1 VRETLDQFGAG
12 ILDLVYPPKCLTCGA
27 MAEPF
32 CAACAAAIAPAEDLV
47 PPGAILDIRSAGYHE
62 GPLREAVLRLKFGRK
77 LALVTPLAELLGD
90 SVDREWRPDA
100 LVPVPDHWTRRLG
113 RGYNQ
118 AELLARQLGRL
129 LETPVEIALRRVRH
143 TGQQIGHGA
152 VERSQRLRGAF
163 DLHPKA
169 SVSGRRVL
177 LVDDVW
183 TTGATL
189 GECSTVLQ
197 QAGASAVYAVTVTH
211 DR

>member
-1 VRETLDQFGAG
+1 VRDTLEEIGAG
-12 ILDLVYPPKCLTCGA
+12 ILDLLYPPKCLTCGA

-32 CAACAAAIAPAEDLV
+32 CESCAATISPTEDLI
-47 PPGAILDIRSAGYHE
+47 PPGAIRQIRSVGFHE
-62 GPLREAVLRLKFGRK
+62 GKLRQAVLRLKFGRK
-77 LALVTPLAELLGD
+77 LALVTPLGELLAD
-90 SVDREWRPDA
+90 SVDRGWRPDA
-100 LVPVPDHWTRRLG
+100 LVPVPDHWTRRLE

-129 LETPVEIALRRVRH
+129 LEVPIEIGLRRVRH

-163 DLHPKA
+163 DLHPRA
-169 SVSGRRVL
+169 SVDGRRIL

-189 GECSTVLQ
+189 GECSMVLQ
-197 QAGASAVYAVTVTH
+197 QAGASVVYAVTVTH

>member
-1 VRETLDQFGAG
+1 VRETLEQLGTG
-12 ILDLVYPPKCLTCGA
+12 VLDLLYPPKCLICGA
-27 MAEPF
+27 MAESF
-32 CAACAAAIAPAEDLV
+32 CASCAETIAPAEDLV
-47 PPGAILDIRSAGYHE
+47 PPGAINAIRSVGFHE
-62 GPLREAVLRLKFGRK
+62 GALREAVLRLKFGRK
-77 LALVTPLAELLGD
+77 IALVTPLAELLANSINRD
-90 SVDREWRPDA
+90 WRPDA
-100 LVPVPDHWTRRLG
+100 LVPVPDHWTRRVE

-129 LETPVEIALRRVRH
+129 LEVPVEIALRRVRH

-163 DLHPKA
+163 EIHPKA
-169 SVSGRRVL
+169 NVKDRRIL

-197 QAGASAVYAVTVTH
+197 EAGAAAVYATTVTH

>member
-1 VRETLDQFGAG
+1 VKDTLEQLGAG
-12 ILDLVYPPKCLTCGA
+12 VLDLLYPPKCLICGA

-32 CAACAAAIAPAEDLV
+32 CETCAETIAPAEDLV
-47 PPGAILDIRSAGYHE
+47 APGAISEIRSAGYHE
-62 GPLREAVLRLKFGRK
+62 GALREAVLRLKFGKK
-77 LALVTPLAELLGD
+77 LALVTPLAELLAD
-90 SVDREWRPDA
+90 SIDREWRPDA
-100 LVPVPDHWTRRLG
+100 LVPVPDHWTRRLE

-118 AELLARQLGRL
+118 AELLARQLSRITL
-129 LETPVEIALRRVRH
+129 IPVETALRRVRH

-169 SVSGRRVL
+169 NVKDRRIL

-197 QAGASAVYAVTVTH
+197 ESGAAAVYAVTVTH